1 MAVGAV
7 GLPAMADAEGSTGD
21 PIALTLVTLATGE
34 RYEVDGSAESV
45 EASIVGG
52 SIMQFAWLTEAATGR
67 SIAINPLHVV
77 ALEAPPSPTATG

>member
-1 MAVGAV
+1 MS
-7 GLPAMADAEGSTGD
+7 DAEGSAGA

-45 EASIVGG
+45 EASIVGASRG
-52 SIMQFAWLTEAATGR
+52 SIMQLAWLTEAGMGR

-77 ALEAPPSPTATG
+77 ALAAAPSATATG